1 MDKRFY
7 IGNRKSLI
15 NSIEDDKCIIMVSSG
30 NLINKSADED
40 YDFQVNTNFYYLTGI
55 TQPNVHLLL
64 IKDGKDYSEILFID
78 EYDENHEKWVGH
90 RLTKKEVSEICGIKL
105 NDIDYIPNFENRLGK
120 ILNGYKV
127 LYLDL
132 EEKDNQTTFGFS
144 IKNNITKSAS
154 DYIIK
159 DIYIN
164 IIKLRSVKQSC
175 EVTALKK
182 AISVTNKGIKALMKA
197 SKPNI
202 YEYEL
207 EAVFDFAIKVN
218 ENKKHSF
225 KTIAASGK
233 NATTLHYSA
242 NNCKIKNNDLI
253 LFDLGAKEEEY
264 CADITRTFP
273 ANGKFTPLQK
283 TIYQIVLN
291 ANKKVEQVAKAGM
304 YLDELQEICIK
315 ELTQGCLDAKL
326 IKDPGEIKKYYFHS
340 VSHSIGLDTHDPSMR
355 KEKFPVGMV
364 ISNEPGLYFPEYN
377 IGIRIEDDLL
387 LLKDKAVNLSKNII
401 KEIEDIENFMK
412 K

>member
-1 MDKRFY
+1 MDKKFY
-7 IGNRKSLI
+7 IENRKNLI
-15 NSIEDDKCIIMVSSG
+15 NSIEEDKCIIMVSSG

-64 IKDGKDYSEILFID
+64 MKDGKDYSEILFID

-90 RLTKKEVSEICGIKL
+90 RLTKKEASNICGI
-105 NDIDYIPNFENRLGK
+105 NFNNIDYISNFENRLGK
-120 ILNGYKV
+120 LLNGYNFV
-127 LYLDL
+127 YLDL
-132 EEKDNQTTFGFS
+132 EEKDNQTTFGLTMS
-144 IKNNITKSAS
+144 KNINKSAS

-159 DIYIN
+159 NIYVN

-175 EVTALKK
+175 EITALKK

-207 EAVFDFAIKVN
+207 EAVFDYTIKVN
-218 ENKKHSF
+218 GNKKHSF

-264 CADITRTFP
+264 SADITRTFP
-273 ANGKFTPLQK
+273 ANGKFTPLQR

-326 IKDPGEIKKYYFHS
+326 IKEPSEIKKYYFHS

-377 IGIRIEDDLL
+377 IGVRIEDDLL
-387 LLKDKAVNLSKNII
+387 LLKDKAINLSKDII
-401 KEIEDIENFMK
+401 KEIDDIENFMK

>member
-120 ILNGYKV
+120 ILNSYKV

-218 ENKKHSF
+218 GNKKHSF

-264 CADITRTFP
+264 SADITRTFP